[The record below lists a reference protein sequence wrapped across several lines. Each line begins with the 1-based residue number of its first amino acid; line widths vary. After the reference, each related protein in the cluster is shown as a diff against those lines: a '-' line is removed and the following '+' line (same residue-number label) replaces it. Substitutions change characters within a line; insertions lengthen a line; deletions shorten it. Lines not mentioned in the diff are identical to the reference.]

1 MSLTDFF
8 FFCDCSFFFIACC
21 LGTTLQEIPGLG
33 DDVMGTKGLS
43 KCRKILSIHISL
55 HLFSKLGVVLLS
67 VVVCKVLLA
76 WGRFTVI
83 GFHGIGFHIFVFTF

>member
-1 MSLTDFF
+1 
-8 FFCDCSFFFIACC
+8 
-21 LGTTLQEIPGLG
+21 
-33 DDVMGTKGLS
+33 MGTKGLS

-83 GFHGIGFHIFVFTF
+83 GFHGIGFHIFVFTFLNHGRAKSGSPPLAAFPMSTL